1 MPSIDKKKVFRPA
14 FLVVGVMLL
23 AAALGLNTIVS
34 AMKLHFRKEA
44 CPLRRPLTALPVR
57 MGHWVQVSV
66 DRPLQE
72 DVEEVLGTKQYIY
85 RDYVDDRIIPAAQ
98 IAEFQDKSYNE
109 RRAMLAQIQQER
121 PEAVVNL
128 GITYYTGLVDTVAHI
143 PDRCYI
149 ADGYEPTSYL
159 IPTWPIAAGIAGRKN
174 DPDVQVRF
182 INFEDQVGRTHMKRS
197 VSYFFNVNGHFES
210 DPLGVRRSLENLWQK
225 YGYYMKI
232 ETMTLIQNKDKS
244 AAVMQDFLTAILPH
258 VEQCLPDWEKL
269 NRK

>member
-1 MPSIDKKKVFRPA
+1 MNVERRKVLTPA
-14 FLVVGVMLL
+14 FLLV
-23 AAALGLNTIVS
+23 AALLLLGAVGLNTAVP

-44 CPLRRPLTALPVR
+44 VPLRRPLTSLPVR

-72 DVEEVLGTKQYIY
+72 DVEEVLGTKEYIY
-85 RDYVDDRIIPAAQ
+85 RDYVDDRVVSASQ

-109 RRAMLAQIQQER
+109 RRGMLAQLQQEH
-121 PEAVVNL
+121 PNAVVNL

-149 ADGYEPTSYL
+149 ADGYEPTSYD
-159 IPTWPIAAGIAGRKN
+159 IVSWPIAAGIPGRSA

-182 INFEDQVGRTHMKRS
+182 INFQDQVGRTRLKRS
-197 VSYFFNVNGHFES
+197 VSYFFHVNGHFES
-210 DPLGVRRSLENLWQK
+210 DPLNVRRRLQNLLQK

-232 ETMTLIQNKDKS
+232 ETMTLIQNKEQS
-244 AAVMQDFLTAILPH
+244 ASVMQDFLTAVLPN
-258 VEQCLPDWEKL
+258 VKECLPDWQKV
-269 NRK
+269 NGR